1 MFYNPQVRHLIRI
14 YLALIR
20 RLSLVHLFDCSDYI
34 IEVGEGSFV
43 QLAVH
48 QDSIDLDLKGAGT
61 TNIAGNLSGGY
72 LFLNKLSEHPPLG
85 GVPSSLTYHS
95 TQLLHLPS
103 SWGEVGSAC
112 RRKDVIDRPIPQN
125 HALRKINPIFEPK

>member
-72 LFLNKLSEHPPLG
+72 LFLNKLGEHLPLG
-85 GVPSSLTYHS
+85 GVPSPTTVLNFYSNRHLEGEWV
-95 TQLLHLPS
+95 LLSEDL
-103 SWGEVGSAC
+103 EL
-112 RRKDVIDRPIPQN
+112 K
-125 HALRKINPIFEPK
+125 